1 MHARTRLLCAAALV
15 IALPATAADL
25 PRRKSGLWEISTA
38 GKDGQPMAAQMCID
52 QKTDD
57 LSRQL
62 AGAGISCSKQDVK
75 RESATRYVIDSVCQF
90 GESTATTRAVF
101 SGSFDSQYE
110 VDIKARYAPPLMGM
124 SEGQSTI
131 RARWLSACKP
141 GQRPGDLVMPNG
153 TTINVLE
160 GAGPAK
166 GTIKR

>member
-1 MHARTRLLCAAALV
+1 MHARSRFLCVVALAV
-15 IALPATAADL
+15 ALPATAADL

-38 GKDGQPMAAQMCID
+38 AGKDGQMMAAQMCID

-62 AGAGISCSKQDVK
+62 AGVGVSCSKQDVR
-75 RESATRYVIDSVCQF
+75 RESATRYVIDSVCKF

-101 SGSFDSQYE
+101 TGSFESQYD

-160 GAGPAK
+160 GGPAQ
-166 GTIKR
+166 GTIRR